1 MHGIQ
6 IPSGALTTFG
16 QAPLTGRHALHENPL
31 FSDESL
37 VALLDSYPRE
47 LLFAITMGSDPSR
60 EENRLAAHDGVSG
73 RELLEAVKRGRLWL
87 NVTRVNL
94 ADQRFR
100 ALLDQLYGELAQT
113 MPGFRPEHVQGTLL
127 ISSPGA
133 MVYYHADGPPNVL
146 WHIRG
151 RKRVWVYPALDER
164 FLARTDL
171 EDIFAGVRHEYLPYR
186 PEFDAQA
193 VSFDLAPGDFATW
206 PQNAPH
212 RVTNLDSFNVS
223 LSSEYFTAQS
233 RARARVYQANRFL
246 RRRLGFSGLSAR
258 ETGPGALVKS
268 VVHAA
273 AKRLD
278 LDGVPARAKH
288 RVPSLRVSPGS
299 PLGVADLRG

>member
-1 MHGIQ
+1 MHGIE
-6 IPSGALTTFG
+6 IPGSAALSFG
-16 QAPLTGRHALHENPL
+16 QAPLTGRHNLHESPL
-31 FSDESL
+31 FTDDAL
-37 VALLDSYPRE
+37 VALLDGYPRE

-73 RELLEAVKRGRLWL
+73 KELLEAVKRGRLWL

-94 ADQRFR
+94 VDARYR
-100 ALLDQLYGELAQT
+100 ALLDELYGELAET
-113 MPGFRPEHVQGTLL
+113 VPGFRPEHSQGTLL

-151 RKRVWVYPALDER
+151 RKQVWVYPALDER

-171 EDIFAGVRHEYLPYR
+171 EDIFSGVRHEYLPYR
-186 PEFDAQA
+186 TDFDAHA
-193 VSFDLAPGDFATW
+193 ACFDLAPGDFATW

-246 RRRLGFSGLSAR
+246 RNRFGLRTLSTRENGASAFAK
-258 ETGPGALVKS
+258 GAL
-268 VVHAA
+268 HAA
-273 AKRLD
+273 AKRLG
-278 LDGVPARAKH
+278 LDGVPPRAKH
-288 RVPSLRVSPGS
+288 RVPAVRVSAGS
-299 PLGVADLRG
+299 PLGVAELSG